1 LTFRIRFRPQP
12 RFEQVSERLAALAGH
27 TPAEHYADASVW
39 LRVAIPEDRQLQ
51 ADVLCGAAGGEE
63 PVVVRWRSADGGIR
77 YVEQQTAPL
86 PDERGAVAGLVGIVR
101 DLTEARRAEAEL
113 KEVTQRLSA
122 HIDNSPLGVVEFD
135 RQYRIMRWSK
145 ESERMFGWKA
155 EEVLGRSISELKW
168 VYEDDLEAV
177 ESESAQLMSGALAR
191 SVNVNRNYAK
201 DGRVVYCE
209 WYNSAIHDDEGR
221 LRSVL
226 SLVLDVTDRKQA
238 EEALKKSEYWLRES
252 QRASRIGTYLLDVR
266 TGTWASSET
275 LDEIF
280 GIGGEFR
287 RDVEGWKELVH
298 PEQREE
304 MASYFFEQV
313 IGRGQPFDREYRIQ
327 RKSDGEVRWVLGRGA
342 LLRDE
347 AGSIVH
353 VTGTIQDVTERRQME
368 EDLRQ
373 ALKMESIGR
382 LAGGLAHDFNNLLTV
397 INGYSTLLAGS
408 GLLHHSL
415 KASVEQIRQA
425 GERAAALTQQ
435 MLAFSRRQLLQPKI
449 LDLNAVVQETEKML
463 VRLIGEDIRLEMKLG
478 VGLWPVKADEGQL
491 GQVLLNLAANA
502 RDAMPEGGVL
512 TIETKN
518 AVVEEGDGAEAE
530 GRKAGP
536 AVVLRVTDT
545 GTGMDEVTRRHMFE
559 PFYTTKPAGGGT
571 GLGLSTVYGVVRQ
584 SGGWIEVQS
593 LHGEG
598 TQFEIFLPRAE
609 GAVQEEAEMPERE
622 PAGGGGETVLVVE
635 DQESV
640 RELAAR
646 LLKRLG
652 YQVLQAGD
660 GGEAL
665 GLAEKWKGR
674 ISLLITDMVMPGLSG
689 PALAKRM
696 RERRPALPVI
706 YMSGYSDEMV
716 AGRGRLETAGY
727 FLQKPFRLDEFAE
740 TVREA
745 LRAGPADSAQL

>member
-1 LTFRIRFRPQP
+1 MTFRIRFRPQP

-252 QRASRIGTYLLDVR
+252 QRASRIGTYRLDVR
-266 TGTWASSET
+266 TGTWVSSET

-397 INGYSTLLAGS
+397 INGYSELLLQQIGKETPTH
-408 GLLHHSL
+408 GE
-415 KASVEQIRQA
+415 VEQILRA
-425 GERAAALTQQ
+425 GERAATLTRQL
-435 MLAFSRRQLLQPKI
+435 LAFSRKQIIEPKV
-449 LDLNAVVQETEKML
+449 LDLNLLMADLGKML
-463 VRLIGEDIRLEMKLG
+463 VRLIGENIDLKMVHGKNLG
-478 VGLWPVKADEGQL
+478 PVKVDPGQFE
-491 GQVLLNLAANA
+491 QVLVNLSVNA
-502 RDAMPEGGVL
+502 RDAMPDGGTL
-512 TIETKN
+512 LIETAN
-518 AVVEEGDGAEAE
+518 VDLDEEYCAQRPYHIQPGRFVRLAVS
-530 GRKAGP
+530 
-536 AVVLRVTDT
+536 DT
-545 GTGMDEVTRRHMFE
+545 GRGMTGETSKRIFE
-559 PFYTTKPAGGGT
+559 PFFTT
-571 GLGLSTVYGVVRQ
+571 R
-584 SGGWIEVQS
+584 
-593 LHGEG
+593 
-598 TQFEIFLPRAE
+598 PR
-609 GAVQEEAEMPERE
+609 
-622 PAGGGGETVLVVE
+622 
-635 DQESV
+635 D
-640 RELAAR
+640 
-646 LLKRLG
+646 
-652 YQVLQAGD
+652 
-660 GGEAL
+660 
-665 GLAEKWKGR
+665 
-674 ISLLITDMVMPGLSG
+674 
-689 PALAKRM
+689 
-696 RERRPALPVI
+696 RERV
-706 YMSGYSDEMV
+706 
-716 AGRGRLETAGY
+716 
-727 FLQKPFRLDEFAE
+727 
-740 TVREA
+740 
-745 LRAGPADSAQL
+745 SACR